1 MESSKP
7 LVVTSH
13 DNKENKECTRGT
25 LSREQPR
32 EITIVEENGAMGSIE
47 DHFRKALGDDYSKL
61 FQDTESKKL
70 EKEEKVVEKPPAKE
84 VDPVKA
90 FNEDLDT
97 GYTVEDHFAKALGET
112 WIKLQAAADKKEKQ
126 PSSSNQTSSSVS
138 ESKQLLAL

>member
-1 MESSKP
+1 
-7 LVVTSH
+7 
-13 DNKENKECTRGT
+13 
-25 LSREQPR
+25 
-32 EITIVEENGAMGSIE
+32 MGSIE

-61 FQDTESKKL
+61 FQDAESKKL
-70 EKEEKVVEKPPAKE
+70 EKEEKVVENPPAKE
-84 VDPVKA
+84 VDHVKA

-126 PSSSNQTSSSVS
+126 PSSNQTSSSILLQPSSNQTSSSVS